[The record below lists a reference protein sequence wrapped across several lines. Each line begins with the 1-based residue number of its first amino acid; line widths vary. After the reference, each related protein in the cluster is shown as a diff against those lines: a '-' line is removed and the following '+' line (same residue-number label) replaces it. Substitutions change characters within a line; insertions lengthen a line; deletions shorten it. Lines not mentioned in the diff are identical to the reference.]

1 MNIPGYIKNNLLFK
15 IASANAFLVAVR
27 MGFSLFTQKIFA
39 IYIGADGIAQVGDL
53 KNIISFLDQFSILGT
68 SNGLVKYI
76 SENKDD
82 KKQLNRLFSTTFIFA
97 AIASFFSF
105 IILFFGSGLL
115 NDLVFGTDN
124 KYEYIFKILSFLIPF
139 IGINAILGSLINS
152 LSNYKLYSRLNL
164 FAIIVSTIVIVCLT
178 MMNGISG
185 ALLAICLIPII
196 QFLSYL
202 IFFLKES
209 LVYINLSKI
218 FSSFSFKNKLLSYSF
233 MTIIVVFFINVT
245 DVFIRNLIEKTVSKS
260 DAGYWTAMTSV
271 SKIYMQFLAAI
282 FPLYIL
288 PKYSNIKNTF
298 EFRKEVMMIYKMLLP
313 LIIIGMLLVYL
324 FRIFLIK
331 SLYTEDFLAMSNLF
345 RWQLVGDFIK
355 FVAIV
360 LSYQFLA
367 KRQIGYFVFT
377 ELLSVFLF
385 YVFSVYFIN
394 IYGTEGVVIA
404 HFVRYILYFLVV
416 IYIMRNSFFGENREF
431 K

>member
-1 MNIPGYIKNNLLFK
+1 MNIPRFIKNNLLFK
-15 IASANAFLVAVR
+15 ITSANAFLVAVR
-27 MGFSLFTQKIFA
+27 MGFSLITQKIFA

-53 KNIISFLDQFSILGT
+53 KNIISFLEQFSILGT

-76 SENKDD
+76 SENKND
-82 KKQLNRLFSTTFIFA
+82 KNQLNNLFSTTFIFA

-105 IILFFGSGLL
+105 IILFFGSELL
-115 NDLVFGTDN
+115 NDLVFGTDSN
-124 KYEYIFKILSFLIPF
+124 YGYVFKILSFLIPF

-164 FAIIVSTIVIVCLT
+164 FAIIVSTLAIGYLT
-178 MMNGISG
+178 MTNGITG
-185 ALLAICLIPII
+185 ALLAICIIPLI

-209 LVYINLSKI
+209 LVYINLSKL
-218 FSSFSFKNKLLSYSF
+218 FSSFSFKNKLVSYSF
-233 MTIIVVFFINVT
+233 MTVIVVFFINVT
-245 DVFIRNLIEKTVSKS
+245 DVFIRNLIENTVSKS
-260 DAGYWTAMTSV
+260 EAGYWTAMTSM

-288 PKYSNIKNTF
+288 PKYSNIRNTF

-313 LIIIGMLLVYL
+313 LILTGMLLVYL
-324 FRIFLIK
+324 FRDSLIK
-331 SLYTEDFLAMSNLF
+331 GLYTEDFIAMTNFF
-345 RWQLVGDFIK
+345 RWQLLGDFTK

-367 KRQIGYFVFT
+367 KGQIGYFIFT
-377 ELLSVFLF
+377 ELLSVFMF
-385 YVFSVYFIN
+385 YVLSVYFIN

-404 HFVRYILYFLVV
+404 HFLRYILYFLVV